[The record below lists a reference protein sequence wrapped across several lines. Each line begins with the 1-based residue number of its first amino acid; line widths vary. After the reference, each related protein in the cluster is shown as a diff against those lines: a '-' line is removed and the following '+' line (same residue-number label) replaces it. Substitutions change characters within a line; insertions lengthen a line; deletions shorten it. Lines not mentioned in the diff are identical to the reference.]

1 MGKKLVF
8 GSDKGGVGKTTTAT
22 NVAAMAVS
30 KGKSV
35 IYLKTDKNDDAMDWR
50 ERRIDNGLQDIPVH
64 AAYGNVSAEIERL
77 SKLCDILIVD
87 CAGHDSTEFR
97 SALTVA
103 DMLITLTKPS
113 STFETNTLTT
123 VTEKVRKAQ
132 LAGNK
137 DLQSWVLM
145 TRVKPQKVSAAIELE
160 KTLKSDSVWIQ
171 PLKTRLSELDVYE
184 SACNEGAG
192 VHDLERGP
200 SLSKAKALLEL
211 MAKEINLL

>member
-1 MGKKLVF
+1 MGKIILF

-22 NVAAMAVS
+22 NTASMVQN

-35 IYLKTDKNDDAMDWR
+35 IYLKSDKNDDATAWR
-50 ERRIDNGLQDIPVH
+50 ERRIDNGLPDIPVH
-64 AAYGNVSAEIERL
+64 AAYGNISSDITRL
-77 SKLCDILIVD
+77 SKMCDVLIVD

-103 DMLITLTKPS
+103 DILITLVKPS
-113 STFETNTLTT
+113 SSFERDTLTT
-123 VTEKVRKAQ
+123 VTDKARKAQ
-132 LAGNK
+132 LAGNSK
-137 DLQSWVLM
+137 LQPWVLM
-145 TRVKPQKVSAAIELE
+145 TRVKPNKVAAAIELE
-160 KTLKSDSVWIQ
+160 NHLKEDSIWIQ

-200 SLSKAKALLEL
+200 SLGKAKALLEL
-211 MAKEINLL
+211 MAKEIRLL